1 MIKLID
7 INQTHEL
14 FSKYDKDKEK
24 TAFICRTLNNSQKT
38 ELLSD
43 FTKASVE
50 GDSAVMKW
58 SFRWF
63 PKCVIS
69 ISGIK
74 VKTFKTEFGGKEIKG
89 LDPHWVDDNLRFPD
103 VCDIMLQVMRVNGM
117 GEEEKK
123 K

>member
-24 TAFICRTLNNSQKT
+24 TKFICRTLTNSQRN
-38 ELLSD
+38 ELLED
-43 FTKASVE
+43 FTSSMKS
-50 GDSAVMKW
+50 GDAGLMNW

-74 VKTFKTEFGGKEIKG
+74 VKTFKTAFGGKEIKG
-89 LDPHWVDDNLRFPD
+89 LDPHWVDEHLLFPD
-103 VCDIMLQVMRVNGM
+103 VSNIMIQVMQINGM
-117 GEEEKK
+117 GIEDKK